1 MMFLG
6 VNTKENPM
14 IFCGKSLAAQMEP
27 ARTLAGVFPG
37 LFTTKAFPS
46 QLKYSMWKWNAVGEN
61 RRSKILTSFGRC
73 SQCGVGW
80 NSYLKIY
87 LVCVWGDIVWM
98 RIGPKCMSIFGKNGG
113 KRILETKSIHPA
125 NPLVFAS
132 HTLPMGMKGKPQEKQ
147 LSWSRVFSLPSAG
160 WGLTTPPCLGFW
172 LELVRNFFSPQAI
185 ATWSSKRWE
194 CRRVFVEPQNQYW
207 SLQMLG
213 QASAV
218 DSYSPA
224 FLVLALLAKL
234 RCVRSMKTG
243 VPKWLIF
250 MKMALRH
257 VLRKTLFIVN
267 GNADA
272 DILFSWTPTPLQGDP
287 WW

>member
-172 LELVRNFFSPQAI
+172 LELVRNIFFPS
-185 ATWSSKRWE
+185 
-194 CRRVFVEPQNQYW
+194 
-207 SLQMLG
+207 
-213 QASAV
+213 
-218 DSYSPA
+218 SYSHLIFKKVGMQKGFCWTPKS
-224 FLVLALLAKL
+224 VLIFAN
-234 RCVRSMKTG
+234 VRSSFCSRFLFTCISSACFAG
-243 VPKWLIF
+243 ETT
-250 MKMALRH
+250 LRQINENWCAQM
-257 VLRKTLFIVN
+257 VDLYEN
-267 GNADA
+267 GFEACPSQN
-272 DILFSWTPTPLQGDP
+272 FVYS
-287 WW
+287 